1 MDGVDISALLVT
13 GGCGFVAS
21 NFINYVLSR
30 LHAKVIN
37 YDFLISASNQGN
49 VDSSCVIP
57 GQYDSVCGDICNRA
71 LFEQVLCRYNVDA
84 VVHFAAETNVS
95 NSYKNPLTFVRS
107 NVQGTVTILE
117 ACLSYGRLKRFV
129 YVSTDEVYGDSTL
142 ASEMPKTELDRLL
155 PTNPYSASKASA
167 EHFVAVYQ
175 KSYGFPAL
183 IVRMCNAYG
192 PRQDVS
198 RVVPKFIQLALCEKS
213 LTIDGDGK
221 QLRNF
226 MHVTDICAAII
237 GLLNKGEAGQIYNI
251 GSDEEISVIDLA
263 KKIKEMVD
271 AEMVAAKLKRPRK
284 ESSEFEYRKD
294 RPYND
299 RRYYTSADK
308 LKSAIGWKQTKT
320 FQEGLKETVSW
331 YVKKHLTSKS
341 NVTFR
346 NAANP

>member
-1 MDGVDISALLVT
+1 
-13 GGCGFVAS
+13 
-21 NFINYVLSR
+21 
-30 LHAKVIN
+30 
-37 YDFLISASNQGN
+37 
-49 VDSSCVIP
+49 
-57 GQYDSVCGDICNRA
+57 
-71 LFEQVLCRYNVDA
+71 
-84 VVHFAAETNVS
+84 
-95 NSYKNPLTFVRS
+95 
-107 NVQGTVTILE
+107 
-117 ACLSYGRLKRFV
+117 
-129 YVSTDEVYGDSTL
+129 
-142 ASEMPKTELDRLL
+142 MPKTELDRLL

-198 RVVPKFIQLALCEKS
+198 RVVPKFIQLALGEKS
-213 LTIDGDGK
+213 FTIDGDGK

-226 MHVTDICAAII
+226 MHVTDISAAIM

-263 KKIKEMVD
+263 KKIKELVD
-271 AEMVAAKLKRPRK
+271 AEMVGAEMVDAKLPRK
-284 ESSEFEYRKD
+284 ESTEFEYRKD

-341 NVTFR
+341 NVTSR